1 MMERDALQVMK
12 FMASNGLI
20 ANPKKTALLIL
31 NHKFIIGE
39 EITVKIGNED
49 IKQVPCA
56 KLLGITFEGN
66 QKWHEHIFGTGGVI
80 ASLSQRLFFIRRLK
94 NNISQSALLKISD
107 GIFMSKIR
115 YGLQLLGK
123 VRWNDSDPPC
133 SDIDAIQKC
142 QNKLLRILNGTR
154 ISDQVSTK
162 SMLVKFKM
170 LSVNQLMAQIKL
182 FEMWKSIHV
191 NNYPIHTEI
200 LSPKEDGLSTRAR
213 SNGLLI
219 KEGKATNLSQRTFL
233 NDAIHIWNQSP
244 NEIKECV
251 SLFSVKKSYKIFCG
265 NVAYLMVVY
274 TITCLPSF
282 I

>member
-1 MMERDALQVMK
+1 M
-12 FMASNGLI
+12 
-20 ANPKKTALLIL
+20 IL
-31 NHKFIIGE
+31 NHKFTIGE
-39 EITVKIGNED
+39 EITVKIGNEV
-49 IKQVPCA
+49 IKQVKSA

-80 ASLSQRLFFIRRLK
+80 ASLHQRLFFIRRLK
-94 NNISQSALLKISD
+94 NNICQSALLKISD

-115 YGLQLLGK
+115 YGLQLLGR
-123 VRWNDSDPPC
+123 VRWNDSDPSC
-133 SDIDAIQKC
+133 SDIEAIQKC

-191 NNYPIHTEI
+191 NNYPIHTEL
-200 LSPKEDGLSTRAR
+200 LSPNEDGLQTRA
-213 SNGLLI
+213 SSSGLHI
-219 KEGKATNLSQRTFL
+219 KEGKVTNLSERTFL

-251 SLFSVKKSYKIFCG
+251 SLYSAKKAIKSF
-265 NVAYLMVVY
+265 VA
-274 TITCLPSF
+274 TLP